1 MDKVA
6 EGDMVDDAGVG
17 GGLEEAGTRVV
28 VRGNGVFVI
37 AKEPRD
43 VR

>member
-6 EGDMVDDAGVG
+6 EGDMVNDAGVG
-17 GGLEEAGTRVV
+17 RRWDEAGTRVV
-28 VRGNGVFVI
+28 VRGNGVFVR